1 MASERQI
8 AANRRNAKRSTGP
21 QSSSGKRRSSQNAH
35 RHGLAKSISTVE
47 FDAQLE
53 KLARQIAGDTDD
65 AATLGLARVAVE
77 ADLDLARARKVKAAM
92 IARALAQGG
101 FDGARYFRSDMA
113 EIHWH
118 YSGIRWRDGKRPSRS
133 PQPESAD
140 LSTARP
146 EDEEERFAE
155 AVRRILPELNKIIR
169 YESRAAGRRDRA
181 IRKVTKSLTGL
192 KND

>member
-8 AANRRNAKRSTGP
+8 AANRRNAGP
-21 QSSSGKRRSSQNAH
+21 RSSSGKRRSSPNAH

-65 AATLGLARVAVE
+65 AATLGLARVAAE

-101 FDGARYFRSDMA
+101 FDGARYFRSAMV

-118 YSGIRWRDGKRPSRS
+118 YYEIGWRDGKRPARS
-133 PQPESAD
+133 PQPESVD
-140 LSTARP
+140 LSTA
-146 EDEEERFAE
+146 
-155 AVRRILPELNKIIR
+155 LP
-169 YESRAAGRRDRA
+169 
-181 IRKVTKSLTGL
+181 
-192 KND
+192 